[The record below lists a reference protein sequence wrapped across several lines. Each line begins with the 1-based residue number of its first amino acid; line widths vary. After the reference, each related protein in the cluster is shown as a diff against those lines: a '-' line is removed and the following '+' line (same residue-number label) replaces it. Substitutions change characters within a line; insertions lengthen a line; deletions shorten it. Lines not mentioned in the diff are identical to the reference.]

1 MGLNPINNLEVLP
14 SFYAKIKT
22 MFNWSVDEEY
32 FQKQDPSGFEV
43 WRLLQLIN
51 YGLDGEKLSKNKL
64 RKFWP
69 QIKDKIFDP
78 GIRHYLTQT
87 LWPKKAS

>member
-1 MGLNPINNLEVLP
+1 MH
-14 SFYAKIKT
+14 
-22 MFNWSVDEEY
+22 NWSVDEDY
-32 FQKQDPSGFEV
+32 FRRQDPSGFEA

-51 YGLDGEKLSKNKL
+51 YGLDGEKLSKNQL
-64 RKFWP
+64 RQCWP

-78 GIRHYLTQT
+78 GIRRYLTQT